1 MDYDSNATRI
11 YNQLYGDSSIYGLIG
26 AGNISHMP
34 HLGKHF
40 GFHMEYSFVDET
52 LGLIADVIY
61 TEKGFNVFAEHPII
75 NDTLNMEKFRSETHL
90 RFNYIDIPVSIKV
103 KPFSKFYMFFGAN
116 MSLRWKNEKLYN
128 TMFFY
133 KNYPDFN
140 NSDQKTDSY
149 GAADYFGNQSNI
161 LVLNYHHGFG
171 YIFNKRL
178 DLQVRI
184 QKGASIVEKMD
195 YQTLTGMVSLLYF
208 IGKRT
213 IKI

>member
-1 MDYDSNATRI
+1 
-11 YNQLYGDSSIYGLIG
+11 
-26 AGNISHMP
+26 MP

-40 GFHMEYSFVDET
+40 GFHLEFCFIDKIV
-52 LGLIADVIY
+52 GVIADFIY
-61 TEKGFNVFAEHPII
+61 TEKGFNVFAEHPIV

-90 RFNYIDIPVSIKV
+90 RFNYFDIPISIRV

-116 MSLRWKNEKLYN
+116 MSLKMSDKLYN

-133 KNYPDFN
+133 KNFPDLIN
-140 NSDQKTDSY
+140 TDKSTGEYASDV
-149 GAADYFGNQSNI
+149 YFGNVPNI
-161 LVLNYHHGFG
+161 MILNYHHGFG

-184 QKGASIVEKMD
+184 QKGASLVQNMD

-208 IGKRT
+208 IGKRDNL
-213 IKI
+213 